1 MLDNQRFY
9 CKHCHCTFIAESN
22 EINKYCN
29 ISNNTKLSI
38 KLDLMN
44 KISEK
49 DIVFRN
55 KDIDLF
61 IKIISSKHNNI
72 SDYMKTTLKTY
83 NEFKPFIIN
92 SLKFEYNNGLI
103 EGTNNL
109 IKYIKRIASV
119 LNLFIISKLEFYL
132 LLVFIN
138 MHNKKEVR
146 RPPINLIYH

>member
-1 MLDNQRFY
+1 MLILIELILNFFKGYLTYKPFY
-9 CKHCHCTFIAESN
+9 CLYCGVINESN
-22 EINKYCN
+22 EFNEYCN

-72 SDYMKTTLKTY
+72 SDFMKTTLKTY

-92 SLKFEYNNGLI
+92 SIKFEYNNGLI

-109 IKYIKRIASV
+109 IKYIKRIAFGFKS
-119 LNLFIISKLEFYL
+119 FYHFKTRIL
-132 LLVFIN
+132 LITG
-138 MHNKKEVR
+138 
-146 RPPINLIYH
+146 IYKYA